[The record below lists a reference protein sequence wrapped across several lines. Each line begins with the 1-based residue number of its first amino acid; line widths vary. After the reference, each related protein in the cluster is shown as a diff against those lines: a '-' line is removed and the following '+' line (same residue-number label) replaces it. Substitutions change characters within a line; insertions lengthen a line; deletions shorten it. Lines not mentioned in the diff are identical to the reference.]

1 VKGKATKTPQPPFV
15 VAIAGFDPSCGAG
28 VVADARSIEAMG
40 AMPLAVV
47 TATTV
52 QAGRGVKAFRPVA
65 PAHVL
70 AQLDEL
76 LKRLPVAAVKIG
88 QVPSAACAR
97 ALAGVLRRAGLQGVP
112 LVLDPVLVATGG
124 ASLAGRG
131 TAAAI
136 ATSLLPLAAL
146 VTVNLAEAGVLAGF
160 RVSDLEGMKRAAR
173 VLADKGAGAVLVKG
187 GHLPGDPVDLLR
199 FGGRH
204 ILLRSTRIPGSMH
217 GTGCA
222 LASAVAARLACGDD
236 LVPAVRAARV
246 HVRRL
251 LRGAVGAGRGRLRA
265 PSSY

>member
-1 VKGKATKTPQPPFV
+1 MKGRAAKASQPPFV

-52 QAGRGVKAFRPVA
+52 QAGRGVKGYRPVA

-97 ALAGVLRRAGLQGVP
+97 ALSGALGRAGLP

-124 ASLAGRG
+124 ASLAVRG

-136 ATSLLPLAAL
+136 ADSLLPLATL
-146 VTVNLAEAGVLAGF
+146 VTVNLAEAAVLAGL
-160 RVSDLEGMKRAAR
+160 RVADLEGMKRAAR
-173 VLADKGAGAVLVKG
+173 VLLEKGAGAVLVKG
-187 GHLPGDPVDLLR
+187 GHLPGDPVDLLHH
-199 FGGRH
+199 GGRDL
-204 ILLRSTRIPGSMH
+204 LLRSKRIPGSMH

-236 LVPAVRAARV
+236 LVPAVRAARA

-251 LRGAVGAGRGRLRA
+251 LGAAVGTGRGRLRA

>member
-1 VKGKATKTPQPPFV
+1 MKGKPTTTPPPFV

-52 QAGRGVKAFRPVA
+52 QAGRGVKSFRPVA

-97 ALAGVLRRAGLQGVP
+97 VLAGALRRAGLP

-124 ASLAGRG
+124 ASLVGRG

-136 ATSLLPLAAL
+136 ANSLLPLATL
-146 VTVNLAEAGVLAGF
+146 VTVNLAEARVLAGL
-160 RVSDLEGMKRAAR
+160 RVADLEGMKRAAR
-173 VLADKGAGAVLVKG
+173 VLVEMGAGAVLVKG

-199 FGGRH
+199 CGGRD
-204 ILLRSTRIPGSMH
+204 ILLRSPRIPGSMH

-236 LVPAVRAARV
+236 LVPAVRAARA

-251 LRGAVGAGRGRLRA
+251 LGAAVGSGRGRLRA